1 MQIVKPID
9 IEDALRVDLSEIVA
23 NVRIFAPPAPDD
35 LGARCVQVMCVGGA
49 KQTAVSFE
57 YSVRIDCW
65 ESTEAAAIALA
76 NDVAGAVNALIF
88 GEPQSGRHYVTAEIN
103 ATPYINPDP
112 NRPTLP
118 RASFRAE
125 IGIRGIPIF

>member
-1 MQIVKPID
+1 MQLVKPID
-9 IEDALRVDLSEIVA
+9 IEDALRVDLAEYFSG
-23 NVRIFAPPAPDD
+23 VRFFAPPAPDD
-35 LGARCVQVMCVGGA
+35 LGAKSVQVMGAGGS

-65 ESTEAAAIALA
+65 ETTEAAAIQLA
-76 NDVAGAVNALIF
+76 NDVAGAVNALLF
-88 GEPQSGRHYVTAEIN
+88 AEPASGRHYVTAEIN